1 MQAAA
6 AGGCNGGGRSKVS
19 SEKSEGGEL
28 GCGWEEDGG
37 DFGDDA
43 GDAEI
48 DSPSTAAAAAG
59 CADDDDDD
67 DDDGAAADA
76 DEVNAAG
83 TAGSIASR
91 GVGCDELLLL
101 LLLLMLLLLSRSSA
115 TASAAAAGA
124 TAE

>member
-1 MQAAA
+1 VQAAA
-6 AGGCNGGGRSKVS
+6 AGGCNGGGKSKVS

-59 CADDDDDD
+59 CADDD
-67 DDDGAAADA
+67 GAAADA

-101 LLLLMLLLLSRSSA
+101 LLLLMLLLFSRSPA